1 MSVAF
6 KIVSERD
13 LRNAVHSIFLAA
25 GVQSPAAD
33 LVADHLVRANLTGHD
48 SHGVGMIPTYIHN
61 IAVGELRPDAM
72 LETVLDHGAILLFEG
87 NQGFGQVLAH
97 DAMAQGIE
105 RAQRDGL
112 CLVGL
117 RNSHH
122 IGRIGQYAEQCTAEG
137 LVSLHFVNV
146 VSDPSV
152 APFGGRSARL
162 GTNPIAIGI
171 PREGEDPIIIDFA
184 TSRWAVGKVRVAYN
198 AGRPVP
204 PGTLLDASG
213 EPTTDPSALFAKPGG
228 ALLPLGEHKGW
239 CLSLACELLG
249 AALMGGRTQK
259 GPRPSDA
266 VLNSMLTV
274 IISPE
279 RLQTE
284 SAFRTEMEEAI
295 RWAKTSSEEVRLPGD
310 PERATLATRRAEG
323 IPVDANTWAQIEEA
337 ARSVGIADLGVGDH
351 P

>member
-6 KIVSERD
+6 RTVSERD

-25 GVQSPAAD
+25 GAPNPAAD
-33 LVADHLVRANLTGHD
+33 LVADHLVRANLAGHD
-48 SHGVGMIPTYIHN
+48 SHGVGMIPAYIHN
-61 IAVGELRPDAM
+61 IAVGELRLDPA
-72 LETVLDHGAILLFEG
+72 LEVVIDHGAILLFEG
-87 NQGFGQVLAH
+87 NQGLGQVLAH
-97 DAMAQGIE
+97 DAMARGIE
-105 RAQRDGL
+105 RARRDGL

-122 IGRIGQYAEQCTAEG
+122 IGRIGHYAEQCAAEG

-146 VSDPSV
+146 VSEPSV

-171 PREGEDPIIIDFA
+171 PRQGEDPIIIDFA
-184 TSRWAVGKVRVAYN
+184 TSRWAVGKVRVAHN

-213 EPTTDPSALFAKPGG
+213 QPTNDAGALFAKPAG
-228 ALLPLGEHKGW
+228 ALLPFGEHKGW

-249 AALMGGRTQK
+249 AALLGGRTQK

-266 VLNSMLTV
+266 ILNSMLTV

-279 RLQTE
+279 RLETE
-284 SAFRTEMEEAI
+284 SAFRAEMEDAI
-295 RWAKTSSEEVRLPGD
+295 RWAKTSSTEVRLPGD

-323 IPVDANTWAQIEEA
+323 IPVDVNTWAQIEEA
-337 ARSVGIADLGVGDH
+337 ARSVGITDLAVGSRS
-351 P
+351 